1 MAGTWKALI
10 VGVLLGACP
19 AWAADGNG
27 KVKVFILAG
36 QSNMEGCAHTRT
48 LGRLGEDPQHG
59 PLLKKIRNDDG
70 SWVVR
75 EDVFVYFRGGK
86 RVGPLSVGFGA
97 DKQFVGPELMF
108 GVTMGDVLKD
118 PVLLIKTAWG
128 GKDLHFDFRPPSAGK
143 LPYGIDPAAL
153 SRRGGDKAV
162 GECYRK
168 TVTETRDCLDNMGKY
183 FPQLK
188 GKAYEIVGFVWFQGW
203 NEMFASK
210 GIPYEQI
217 MKDYPVLYAKMIQDL
232 EKEFGL
238 ARLPSVVGEMGIDGE
253 AARGKALELRK
264 AQAAIADR
272 PELKGKV
279 RFVRTAPY
287 WDPKIEELQ
296 AKERAI
302 QKRQREKLKEQVAAE
317 LKGKLEG
324 KSPKEQKDAQNKAMD
339 RAVRAAPEYK
349 AWQAQWE
356 AIASHW
362 PCHYYGSG
370 RTYCLIGYGLAEAIK
385 EILTP

>member
-1 MAGTWKALI
+1 MARMWKAL
-10 VGVLLGACP
+10 VVSVVFAACP
-19 AWAADGNG
+19 AWAGDGNG

-36 QSNMEGCAHTRT
+36 QSNMEGCAHIRT
-48 LGRLGEDPQHG
+48 LGRLGEDTQYG

-75 EDVFVYFRGGK
+75 DDVFVYFRSGK
-86 RVGPLSVGFGA
+86 TVGPLSVGVGTNK
-97 DKQFVGPELMF
+97 DYLGPELMF
-108 GVTMGDVLKD
+108 GVVAGDALKD
-118 PVLLIKTAWG
+118 PVLLVKAAWG

-143 LPYGIDPAAL
+143 LPYAIDPKAL
-153 SRRGGDKAV
+153 SGRGGEKAV
-162 GECYRK
+162 GNCYRK
-168 TVTETRDCLDNMGKY
+168 MVADTRDCLVNMGKY

-238 ARLPSVVGEMGIDGE
+238 ARLPSVVGEMGIDGD

-287 WDPKIEELQ
+287 WDPKLAELQ

-302 QKRQREKLKEQVAAE
+302 QKQQREKLKEQVAAE

-324 KSPKEQKDAQNKAMD
+324 KSPKEQRDARNKAMN
-339 RAVRAAPEYK
+339 RAVRGTAEYK
-349 AWQAQWE
+349 AWQAEWDSTF
-356 AIASHW
+356 SHW

-370 RTYCLIGYGLAEAIK
+370 RTYCLVGHGLGEAMK
-385 EILTP
+385 ELCKP